1 MAPRSSTAIPTGDAA
16 ANAATS
22 PASPRSDNSAALAI
36 ELSARA
42 QRLLAAGKLDS
53 YRELFDELDSIADPH
68 RHYQAGVSLI
78 ERGFAAS
85 SDAPHARVGGMF
97 SAIAAG
103 AVELLD
109 RQPSEPKLLN
119 YAGVAFYELWSL
131 DAARALFKAAKRL
144 DPRSEQVD
152 GNLAALARRRRELRS
167 AGRTAPQHLALV
179 ELASRGLDI
188 AGRARPATGM
198 RLSLCMIV
206 RDEQEMLP
214 RCLASVADAVDEIVI
229 VDTGSTD
236 ATVEI
241 ARSFGARVLFHEW
254 TGSFAQARN
263 VSFDAAK
270 GDWLLCL
277 DADEVLVEEDA
288 PLLRSLTGRTWREAF
303 YLSETNYTGDLE
315 DGTAVTHNAL
325 RVFRNR
331 PEYRFEG
338 RLHEQIAH
346 CLPGYLPERI
356 EASGVRIE
364 HYGYLGAVRDSRE
377 KSRRNIELL
386 RLQQAESPP
395 TPFLHYNLGSEYA
408 AADEPQ
414 AALAEFERAWKL
426 LQSLPDRDSYQFAP
440 ALMSRMV
447 KALRACGRPTDA
459 IARAEEGLL
468 RFQGF
473 TDLVLE
479 QAIAAIALEQNERA
493 IELLERCI
501 EMGDAPRRYTATQGS
516 GSYLPRLQLAE
527 LRRAAGDHEEAELL
541 LQHCLREYPRFIGSV
556 LPYANLLLASGV
568 EPGEVVARVEEHMP
582 DPPPAARFM
591 LGTALY
597 ESGATAAGELQFRTV
612 LARQPHSS
620 RARVALGE
628 ALLAQRRYGEAA
640 EVACELANDDTLAV
654 IARRTELFARI
665 AGGDCEGSGETL
677 ERAQAAGMA
686 QYELDLFATWQELAL
701 AGVDTAARPEQPTPP
716 LQGQPVLQVSEQAA
730 SPLPQQTRAPL
741 SEQPGPP
748 LSELAASPRPEQTV
762 TSLPEQT
769 VTPLEVMLEALLR
782 VHDFKGF
789 EVLLGALERTP
800 LQTRERRELLAGM
813 YLRRGFLASAAEEW
827 MAVCEQ
833 EPDVPALLGLA
844 RVAAARGMAD
854 EMSDFA
860 AAALARDPDNE
871 DAARLL
877 SQAHATTA

>member
-1 MAPRSSTAIPTGDAA
+1 MAAPR
-16 ANAATS
+16 NLS
-22 PASPRSDNSAALAI
+22 PDEGAALAA
-36 ELSARA
+36 ELSVRA
-42 QRLLAAGKLDS
+42 QRLLANGDLDG
-53 YRELFDELDSIADPH
+53 YRRLYYELETIADPH
-68 RHYQAGVSLI
+68 RRYQAGVGLI
-78 ERGFAAS
+78 EQGFAAS
-85 SDAPHARVGGMF
+85 GDAPRARVGGMF
-97 SAIAAG
+97 SAIAAS

-109 RQPSEPKLLN
+109 QQPSEPKLLN

-152 GNLAALARRRRELRS
+152 GNLAALARRRRQLRS
-167 AGRTAPQHLALV
+167 AAAAAPQQPTLV
-179 ELASRGLDI
+179 ELAGLALKI
-188 AGRARPATGM
+188 AGRARPASDM

-214 RCLASVADAVDEIVI
+214 RCLASVADTVDEIVI

-254 TGSFAQARN
+254 TGSFAEARN
-263 VSFDAAK
+263 VSFDAAE

-325 RVFRNR
+325 RIFRNR
-331 PEYRFEG
+331 AEYRFEG

-346 CLPGYLPERI
+346 CLPNYLPERV

-386 RLQQAESPP
+386 RLQQAESPA

-408 AADEPQ
+408 AADQPQ
-414 AALAEFERAWKL
+414 AALVEFEQAWKM
-426 LQSLPDRDSYQFAP
+426 LQALPDRDSYQFAP
-440 ALMSRMV
+440 ALISRMV

-479 QAIAAIALEQNERA
+479 QAIAAIALEQNKRA

-527 LRRAAGDHEEAELL
+527 LRRQAGDYPEATRLL
-541 LQHCLREYPRFIGSV
+541 EYCLREYPRFIGSV
-556 LPYANLLLASGV
+556 LPYASVLLAGGV
-568 EPGEVVARVEEHMP
+568 EPGEVVARVEQHVP

-597 ESGATAAGELQFRTV
+597 EFGATVAGELQFRAV
-612 LARQPHSS
+612 LERQPHSS

-654 IARRTELFARI
+654 IARRTELFGRM
-665 AGGDCEGSGETL
+665 AGGDTDAAEGAL
-677 ERAQAAGMA
+677 ERAREAGMPEF
-686 QYELDLFATWQELAL
+686 ELDLFATWRELA
-701 AGVDTAARPEQPTPP
+701 GGEGDTAA
-716 LQGQPVLQVSEQAA
+716 LSEQAVA
-730 SPLPQQTRAPL
+730 
-741 SEQPGPP
+741 
-748 LSELAASPRPEQTV
+748 
-762 TSLPEQT
+762 
-769 VTPLEVMLEALLR
+769 PLEVMLEALLR
-782 VHDFKGF
+782 VHDFKVF
-789 EVLLGALERTP
+789 EVLLAALAQTP
-800 LQTRERRELLAGM
+800 IQARERRELLACL

-833 EPDVPALLGLA
+833 EPDIPALLGLA
-844 RVAAARGMAD
+844 RVAAARGMAE

-860 AAALARDPDNE
+860 AEALARDPDNE
-871 DAARLL
+871 AAATLL
-877 SQAHATTA
+877 AQAHAAAA

>member
-1 MAPRSSTAIPTGDAA
+1 MTAARNP
-16 ANAATS
+16 S
-22 PASPRSDNSAALAI
+22 PEKSAALAV
-36 ELSARA
+36 ELVARA
-42 QRLLAAGKLDS
+42 QQRLPPGELDG
-53 YRELFDELDSIADPH
+53 YRELFGVLDSIADPH
-68 RHYQAGVSLI
+68 RRYQAGVGLI
-78 ERGFAAS
+78 EQGFAAS
-85 SDAPHARVGGMF
+85 GGAPRARVGGVF

-152 GNLAALARRRRELRS
+152 GNLAALAGRRRALRS
-167 AGRTAPQHLALV
+167 AGRATPQHPALV
-179 ELASRGLDI
+179 ELAGRALDI
-188 AGRARPATGM
+188 AGRARPATDT

-214 RCLASVADAVDEIVI
+214 RCLASVADSVDEIVI

-236 ATVEI
+236 NTVEI

-263 VSFDAAK
+263 VSFDAAE

-346 CLPGYLPERI
+346 CLPGYLPERV
-356 EASGVRIE
+356 EASGVRIK

-386 RLQQAESPP
+386 RLQQAESPS

-408 AADEPQ
+408 AADEPR

-527 LRRAAGDHEEAELL
+527 LQRIAGEYEQAERMLE
-541 LQHCLREYPRFIGSV
+541 HCLREHPRFIGSV

-568 EPGEVVARVEEHMP
+568 EPGEVVARVEQHMP
-582 DPPPAARFM
+582 DPPPAAHFM

-597 ESGATAAGELQFRTV
+597 ESGATAAGELQFRAV

-628 ALLAQRRYGEAA
+628 ALLAQRRYGEA
-640 EVACELANDDTLAV
+640 
-654 IARRTELFARI
+654 
-665 AGGDCEGSGETL
+665 G
-677 ERAQAAGMA
+677 
-686 QYELDLFATWQELAL
+686 
-701 AGVDTAARPEQPTPP
+701 
-716 LQGQPVLQVSEQAA
+716 
-730 SPLPQQTRAPL
+730 
-741 SEQPGPP
+741 
-748 LSELAASPRPEQTV
+748 
-762 TSLPEQT
+762 
-769 VTPLEVMLEALLR
+769 
-782 VHDFKGF
+782 
-789 EVLLGALERTP
+789 
-800 LQTRERRELLAGM
+800 
-813 YLRRGFLASAAEEW
+813 
-827 MAVCEQ
+827 
-833 EPDVPALLGLA
+833 
-844 RVAAARGMAD
+844 
-854 EMSDFA
+854 
-860 AAALARDPDNE
+860 
-871 DAARLL
+871 
-877 SQAHATTA
+877 

>member
-1 MAPRSSTAIPTGDAA
+1 MAAPR
-16 ANAATS
+16 NLS
-22 PASPRSDNSAALAI
+22 PDESVALAA

-42 QRLLAAGKLDS
+42 QRLLAAGELDG
-53 YRELFDELDSIADPH
+53 YRQLFDEIETIADPH
-68 RHYQAGVSLI
+68 RRYQAGVGLI

-85 SDAPHARVGGMF
+85 GDAPHARVGGLF

-103 AVELLD
+103 AVGLLD
-109 RQPSEPKLLN
+109 QQPREPKLLN

-152 GNLAALARRRRELRS
+152 GNLAALAGRRRQLRS
-167 AGRTAPQHLALV
+167 AGRAMPQHPALV
-179 ELASRGLDI
+179 ELASRALKI
-188 AGRARPATGM
+188 AKCTRPATGM

-214 RCLASVADAVDEIVI
+214 RCLASVADAVDEMVI

-263 VSFDAAK
+263 VSFEAAE

-346 CLPGYLPERI
+346 CLPGYLPERV

-516 GSYLPRLQLAE
+516 GSYLPKLQLAE
-527 LRRAAGDHEEAELL
+527 LRRTAGDHEEAERLL
-541 LQHCLREYPRFIGSV
+541 EHCLREYPRFIGSV

-568 EPGEVVARVEEHMP
+568 APGEVIKRVERHMP

-612 LARQPHSS
+612 LTRQPHSS

-640 EVACELANDDTLAV
+640 EVACELANDDGLAV

-665 AGGDCEGSGETL
+665 AGGDCEGAGEAL
-677 ERAQAAGMA
+677 DRAQAAGMA
-686 QYELDLFATWQELAL
+686 QHELELFAIWRQLAR
-701 AGVDTAARPEQPTPP
+701 AVIDVDAPAAHDLTVPATRDPTTPP
-716 LQGQPVLQVSEQAA
+716 LSGHSLSGH
-730 SPLPQQTRAPL
+730 PLPEHSLPEHSLPGHPAP
-741 SEQPGPP
+741 SISVQPAAP
-748 LSELAASPRPEQTV
+748 LSELAVA
-762 TSLPEQT
+762 
-769 VTPLEVMLEALLR
+769 PLELMLEALLR

-789 EVLLGALERTP
+789 EVLLGALEHTP
-800 LQTRERRELLAGM
+800 LQARERRELLADM
-813 YLRRGFLASAAEEW
+813 YLRRGFLASAAGEW

-844 RVAAARGMAD
+844 RVAAARGMAH

-860 AAALARDPDNE
+860 AAALSRDPDNE
-871 DAARLL
+871 DAASLL
-877 SQAHATTA
+877 SQAHAATA

>member
-1 MAPRSSTAIPTGDAA
+1 MAARSPAPIPPGDDAA
-16 ANAATS
+16 KAADQALS
-22 PASPRSDNSAALAI
+22 PVSPRSDGSAAPAI

-42 QRLLAAGKLDS
+42 QRLLATGKLDD
-53 YRELFDELDSIADPH
+53 YRELFDELGSITDPH
-68 RHYQAGVSLI
+68 RRYQAGVGLV

-85 SDAPHARVGGMF
+85 GDAPLARVGGLF
-97 SAIAAG
+97 SAIAGG

-109 RQPSEPKLLN
+109 QQPSEPKLLN

-152 GNLAALARRRRELRS
+152 GNLAALAGRRRRLRS
-167 AGRTAPQHLALV
+167 AGSAVPQHPTLV
-179 ELASRGLDI
+179 ELASRALEI
-188 AGRARPATGM
+188 AGRARGATGM

-214 RCLASVADAVDEIVI
+214 RCLASVADAVEEMVI

-236 ATVEI
+236 NTVEI

-263 VSFDAAK
+263 VSFEAAT

-288 PLLRSLTGRTWREAF
+288 PLLRALTGRIWREAF

-386 RLQQAESPP
+386 RLQQSESPP

-447 KALRACGRPTDA
+447 KALRVCGRPTDA

-527 LRRAAGDHEEAELL
+527 LRRAAGDHEEAERLL
-541 LQHCLREYPRFIGSV
+541 EHCLREHPRFIGSV
-556 LPYANLLLASGV
+556 LPYANLLIASGV
-568 EPGEVVARVEEHMP
+568 EPSEVVKRVEQCMP
-582 DPPPAARFM
+582 EPPPAAHFM

-597 ESGATAAGELQFRTV
+597 ESGATIAGELQFRAV

-640 EVACELANDDTLAV
+640 EVARELANDDTLAV
-654 IARRTELFARI
+654 NARRTELFARI
-665 AGGDCEGSGETL
+665 AGGDCEGARETL
-677 ERAQAAGMA
+677 DRAHAAGMA
-686 QYELDLFATWQELAL
+686 QYELDLFTTWRELAR
-701 AGVDTAARPEQPTPP
+701 AAVDVAAQSQQPT
-716 LQGQPVLQVSEQAA
+716 
-730 SPLPQQTRAPL
+730 SPLPGHPARQASERIASPSPQQAGAPLSKRSVTPLFEQARTPL
-741 SEQPGPP
+741 SEQ
-748 LSELAASPRPEQTV
+748 AVA
-762 TSLPEQT
+762 
-769 VTPLEVMLEALLR
+769 PLEVMLEALLR

-789 EVLLGALERTP
+789 EVLLGALEHMP
-800 LQTRERRELLAGM
+800 LQTRERRELLADM
-813 YLRRGFLASAAEEW
+813 YLRRGFLASAAGEW

-844 RVAAARGMAD
+844 RIAAARGMAH

-871 DAARLL
+871 DAASFL
-877 SQAHATTA
+877 SQADAATA